1 MPNDILQHDD
11 EANDVRP
18 LGQPTAGPWEVQNG
32 IIVVST
38 ALKGKLHFTDA
49 HGVEHYAEKG
59 LIALVYA
66 CHPDGEYHSGT
77 SNANASLI
85 AAAPDLLAAC
95 EAVMESAGPAGW
107 ANDSALSAI
116 ATAVLGTVRAAI
128 AKAEGRS

>member
-85 AAAPDLLAAC
+85 AAAPDLLAALRR
-95 EAVMESAGPAGW
+95 SLDW
-107 ANDSALSAI
+107 LSSYPGGNSHGAYEQ
-116 ATAVLGTVRAAI
+116 ARAAI